1 MFGERLHRRPIV
13 PSPSARTSDYVPKR
27 SSFALWETGKLAG
40 FEERDPGYRS
50 TGRPLTPAY
59 RTRSTISP
67 CLSRAPSVRRC
78 HGIER
83 RSATRGLP
91 GAVIPAVP
99 VQWPP
104 ASRCRDSRSRHRPFP
119 RDAVFCG
126 LSCSAQIHHPPAFH
140 PFTDSEMGN
149 ERIDVVSMLSCDAV
163 LDLPQFFDEFV
174 RHPRSLL

>member
-1 MFGERLHRRPIV
+1 MFSERLRRRPIL

-40 FEERDPGYRS
+40 FEERDPGHRS

-59 RTRSTISP
+59 WTRSTISP

-104 ASRCRDSRSRHRPFP
+104 ASRCRGSWIRVRSFP
-119 RDAVFCG
+119 RGAGFCG
-126 LSCSAQIHHPPAFH
+126 LPCSAQIHHPPAFC
-140 PFTDSEMGN
+140 PLPGPEMGN
-149 ERIDVVSMLSCDAV
+149 KRIDVVSMLSCDAV